1 MKRMSFLSH
10 SEGDRF
16 DKLNSDD
23 GNTECLNYYRAGF
36 LEALFGLVATEKI
49 SLEDVVEYAGISWE
63 DAEELLQGWK
73 ETRDPERMHEIKG
86 GDLC

>member
-1 MKRMSFLSH
+1 M
-10 SEGDRF
+10 D
-16 DKLNSDD
+16 
-23 GNTECLNYYRAGF
+23 TECLNYYRAGF

-63 DAEELLQGWK
+63 DAEELFQGWK
-73 ETRDPERMHEIKG
+73 ETHDPKRMKEIRR

>member
-1 MKRMSFLSH
+1 M
-10 SEGDRF
+10 D
-16 DKLNSDD
+16 
-23 GNTECLNYYRAGF
+23 TECLNYYRAGF

-63 DAEELLQGWK
+63 DAEELFQGWK
-73 ETRDPERMHEIKG
+73 ETHDPERVKEIRG

>member
-1 MKRMSFLSH
+1 M
-10 SEGDRF
+10 D
-16 DKLNSDD
+16 
-23 GNTECLNYYRAGF
+23 TECLNYYRAGF

-63 DAEELLQGWK
+63 DAEELFQGWK
-73 ETRDPERMHEIKG
+73 ETHDPERMKEIRG